1 MAKIIFNVYIFTYI
15 LLGYGFCQ
23 EKPRQI
29 CIKDT
34 CINVE
39 VADTE
44 STRLQGLMFRQP
56 LAQDS
61 GMLFIFEQEG
71 RTGFWLKNV
80 RFPLD
85 LIWINQDK
93 KIVDI
98 QANAQPCQGEDCLTY
113 YPHKDAS
120 FGLEVNAGFAAK
132 HKLRIGD
139 QVDFQQKYAILPL

>member
-1 MAKIIFNVYIFTYI
+1 
-15 LLGYGFCQ
+15 
-23 EKPRQI
+23 
-29 CIKDT
+29 
-34 CINVE
+34 
-39 VADTE
+39 
-44 STRLQGLMFRQP
+44 MFRQS
-56 LAQDS
+56 LDRDR

-85 LIWINQDK
+85 LIWINKDK

-98 QANAQPCQGEDCLTY
+98 QPNAHPCQADDCLTY

-120 FGLEVNAGFAAK
+120 FGLEVNAGFVAR

-139 QVDFQQKYAILPL
+139 RVDF